1 MYSKNGECNMIEA
14 SIFKYVYIK
23 QIQLYWLVEN
33 NEAHNGS
40 SALPNGNFSFY
51 YRWRNRR
58 DFLEI
63 GS

>member
-1 MYSKNGECNMIEA
+1 MIEA